1 MNSIWLPV
9 TAWVWL
15 SQLCICFMLQLDGMQ
30 VQMSSKGGY
39 EHTQPVESS
48 VEVVDI
54 QRPEVI

>member
-1 MNSIWLPV
+1 MYVCPSCV
-9 TAWVWL
+9 FV
-15 SQLCICFMLQLDGMQ
+15 CILQLDGMQ

-39 EHTQPVESS
+39 EHTQPVEAS